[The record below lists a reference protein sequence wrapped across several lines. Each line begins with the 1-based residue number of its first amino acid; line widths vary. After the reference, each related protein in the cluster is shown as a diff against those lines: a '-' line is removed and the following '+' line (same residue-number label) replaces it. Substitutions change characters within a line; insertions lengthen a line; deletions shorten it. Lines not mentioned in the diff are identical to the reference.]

1 MMTGPEEL
9 IVLRSKAG
17 DAELILA
24 PAIGGSVAAYRIG
37 GEDVLRPASN
47 EALEARDP
55 RGFAAFP
62 LFPFSGR
69 IENGRIQMGDREISL
84 ELNFLPEP
92 HAIHGHAWQSPW
104 RVSAQ
109 GSDSITLDFDYG
121 GGDWPWAYRARQVF
135 VLGTDDLSLTLS
147 LSNRGETNM
156 PGGLGWHPY
165 FPKEGAVLSA
175 NVQTLWRSEE
185 NGIPVQPS
193 PLDAACDLRKPRS
206 VAALDLD
213 NAFKVGGGPSQLAW
227 PGRRLKATLDA
238 SDSLGHLVVFT
249 PVAQDYFCVE
259 PVSHAPNA
267 INSPLPPEIT
277 GLRVL
282 APGETMSAS
291 LRIVWTRS

>member
-1 MMTGPEEL
+1 MMTGPGEL
-9 IVLRSKAG
+9 IALRSRVG
-17 DAELILA
+17 NAELVLA

-37 GEDVLRPASN
+37 GEDVLRAASN
-47 EALEARDP
+47 EAVEERDP

-69 IENGRIQMGDREISL
+69 IENGCFQMGDREISL

-92 HAIHGHAWQSPW
+92 HAIHGHAWQNPW

-109 GSDSITLDFDYG
+109 GSDSATLDFDYG

-135 VLGTDDLSLTLS
+135 VLGAVDLSLTLS

-165 FPKEGAVLSA
+165 FPKAGAVLSA

-193 PLDAACDLRKPRS
+193 PLDAACDLRKARS

-213 NAFKVGGGPSQLAW
+213 NAFKVGGGPSELAW
-227 PGRRLKATLDA
+227 PGRGLKATLDA
-238 SDSLGHLVVFT
+238 SDPLGHLVVYT
-249 PVAQDYFCVE
+249 PVAEDYFCVE

-277 GLRVL
+277 GLRIL

-291 LRIVWTRS
+291 LRMVWTRS